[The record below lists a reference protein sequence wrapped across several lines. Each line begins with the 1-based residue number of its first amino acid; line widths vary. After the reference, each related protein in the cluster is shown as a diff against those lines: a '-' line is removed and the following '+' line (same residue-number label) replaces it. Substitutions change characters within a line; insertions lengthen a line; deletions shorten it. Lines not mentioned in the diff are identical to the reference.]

1 MKITSFE
8 EWAKSLEEEVI
19 ASPAS
24 MEFFGWAIEDEYE
37 ARMSEALEYFGQRPD
52 FLAQECLE
60 HLIELDELET
70 RFIRLEEYE
79 KCAVIRDVKA
89 ELKVRYKR
97 WM

>member
-8 EWAKSLEEEVI
+8 EWAVSLEQERLVDSHSVE
-19 ASPAS
+19 A
-24 MEFFGWAIEDEYE
+24 FGWVIEDEYE
-37 ARMSEALEYFGQRPD
+37 ARMSEALEYFSQRPD

-70 RFIRLEEYE
+70 RFVRLEEYE

-89 ELKVRYKR
+89 ELKVRYKQ